1 MSLTRAGGIG
11 YNSQP
16 EAHGEHLDSDR
27 AIGAGTGLLQRTKA
41 EPAYELAA
49 ITEVSNVGRAVT
61 SGELE
66 LYAMSGNLP
75 TWFST
80 AS

>member
-1 MSLTRAGGIG
+1 VNTSILIALLALVPVCCGG
-11 YNSQP
+11 Q
-16 EAHGEHLDSDR
+16 
-27 AIGAGTGLLQRTKA
+27 KA

-61 SGELE
+61 SEELE
-66 LYAMSGNLP
+66 RYAKSGNLP